1 MKPFSVLGGAIL
13 ALLLGGC
20 ATYKDDT
27 EGLRTA
33 WAAGNVKQAAQIAG
47 SNAEQKKGSGT
58 ALLWYLED
66 GATTRADAQFDR
78 SLAAFNQ
85 ADAKIDYWDSQP
97 AVSVSA
103 EAAAIMVNQTVLSY
117 RGTSYDKIMEST
129 YQALNY
135 LQLGQPDQ
143 ARVELNRARERQRAA
158 VEANAA
164 RIASA
169 QEAAAAASNG
179 TLNANSAAANKTAP
193 EDSYDVQRAQNDP
206 GFKANLQNA
215 YGSLDGLHYYTPYV
229 NPFSVFLEG
238 IYFLARGDTGA
249 DLERGRVALN
259 QVRSLTGDN
268 PFINA
273 DCDLADKM
281 ANGAPLPETTY
292 VIYET
297 GMAPIRDEVRID
309 IPLFIVSR
317 SVPYVGVAFPQLR
330 FNSQYNPGLIVQ
342 AGKGEPLRTVL
353 LCDMDLVIAQEFRN
367 ELPVIIVKTL
377 ISAGAKAAAQYGLY
391 AATKGNNAL
400 SLFAEIGGTLY
411 QFATNRADLRT
422 WVTLPKQFVYCRLPT
437 PADRKL
443 QLTNQGT
450 GLTQTVDL
458 PPGVVTIVYVKSN
471 TFADRLL
478 VNTFTLR

>member
-1 MKPFSVLGGAIL
+1 
-13 ALLLGGC
+13 
-20 ATYKDDT
+20 
-27 EGLRTA
+27 
-33 WAAGNVKQAAQIAG
+33 
-47 SNAEQKKGSGT
+47 
-58 ALLWYLED
+58 
-66 GATTRADAQFDR
+66 
-78 SLAAFNQ
+78 
-85 ADAKIDYWDSQP
+85 
-97 AVSVSA
+97 
-103 EAAAIMVNQTVLSY
+103 
-117 RGTSYDKIMEST
+117 MEST

-158 VEANAA
+158 IEANAA

-169 QEAAAAASNG
+169 QEAAAASSNG
-179 TLNANSAAANKTAP
+179 TLHANSTAKTKQSAP
-193 EDSYDVQRAQNDP
+193 EESYDVQRAQSDP
-206 GFKANLQNA
+206 VFKANLRNA
-215 YGSLDGLHYYTPYV
+215 YGSLDTLHYYTPYV

-238 IYFLARGDTGA
+238 LYFLARGETGA
-249 DLERGRVALN
+249 DFERGRVALE
-259 QVRSLTGDN
+259 QVRGLIGDN
-268 PFINA
+268 PYIAA
-273 DCDLADKM
+273 DCELAEKV
-281 ANGAPLPETTY
+281 ANGAPMPEVTY

-317 SVPYVGVAFPQLR
+317 SVPYVGVAFPQLK
-330 FNSQYNPGLIVQ
+330 FNSQFNPSLTVR
-342 AGKGEPLRTVL
+342 ASEGEPLRTAM

-391 AATKGNNAL
+391 AATKGNNTL
-400 SLFAEIGGTLY
+400 SLFAEIGGVIY

-443 QLTNQGT
+443 QLTNPGT
-450 GLTQTVDL
+450 GLMQTVDL

-471 TFADRLL
+471 TFADRLI